1 MSVPTTFELKDWN
14 LDFRSE
20 LYKHEFYATD
30 AWAKRRDKLVSPW
43 EGGTTAELDELR
55 RFKDKDKDKDET
67 DPERIGE
74 IIREQD
80 GAELVRCWNKLLGIN
95 SVTHPRTTELL
106 YATMYLGGSVATYF
120 KDRFHRVR
128 PVTLAPD
135 LAPPIPTPRLP
146 AYPGGHAT
154 QICLMALTL
163 RHLHAHREHEILQ
176 LAERVAHNREL
187 GGVNY
192 RSDTAAGG
200 KLAEDI
206 FEILTGECELFKA
219 TLEWAKQHEASL
231 EVRVDPKILLQVES
245 LVEGPESSAR
255 RRTS

>member
-1 MSVPTTFELKDWN
+1 MLVPNTFERKDWN
-14 LDFRSE
+14 LDFRAE

-30 AWAKRRDKLVSPW
+30 AWAKRRDGLVSPW
-43 EGGTTAELDELR
+43 DEGTTTELGHLR
-55 RFKDKDKDKDET
+55 RLKDADR
-67 DPERIGE
+67 PRHIGE

-80 GAELVRCWNKLLGIN
+80 GAALVRYWNELLDIN

-106 YATMYLGGSVATYF
+106 YATMYLAGSVATYF

-146 AYPGGHAT
+146 SYPGGHAT
-154 QICLMALTL
+154 QIYLMALTL
-163 RHLHAHREHEILQ
+163 VHLHANREHEKILQ
-176 LAERVAHNREL
+176 RAKQVAHNREL

-192 RSDTAAGG
+192 PSDTEAGR
-200 KLAEDI
+200 KLAKGI
-206 FEILTGECELFKA
+206 FDILTSECGLFKS
-219 TLEWAKQHEASL
+219 TLEKAKQHDGSL
-231 EVRVDPKILLQVES
+231 EVRVDPKILLEVES
-245 LVEGPESSAR
+245 LVEGSESAAR

>member
-1 MSVPTTFELKDWN
+1 MSVPTTFERKDWN

-20 LYKHEFYATD
+20 LYKHEFYATKT
-30 AWAKRRDKLVSPW
+30 WAKKRDKLVSPW
-43 EGGTTAELDELR
+43 EGGTTAELDNLR
-55 RFKDKDKDKDET
+55 RFKDKDKDKDRSEH
-67 DPERIGE
+67 IGE

-80 GAELVRCWNKLLGIN
+80 GAELVRYWNELLGIN

-106 YATMYLGGSVATYF
+106 YATMYLAGSVATYF

-154 QICLMALTL
+154 QIYLMALTL
-163 RHLHAHREHEILQ
+163 VHLHANREHEILQ
-176 LAERVAHNREL
+176 LAKQVAHNREL

-192 RSDTAAGG
+192 PSDTAAGR
-200 KLAEDI
+200 KLALDI
-206 FEILTGECELFKA
+206 FDILTSECELFKS
-219 TLEWAKQHEASL
+219 TLEGAKQHEASL

-245 LVEGPESSAR
+245 LVEDPESNAR

>member
-1 MSVPTTFELKDWN
+1 MSVPNTFERKDWN

-20 LYKHEFYATD
+20 LYKHEFYATET
-30 AWAKRRDKLVSPW
+30 WAKKRDELLSPW
-43 EGGTTAELDELR
+43 DGGTTAELGHLR
-55 RFKDKDKDKDET
+55 RLKDEDRAT
-67 DPERIGE
+67 HIGE

-80 GAELVRCWNKLLGIN
+80 GAELVRYWNELLDIN

-106 YATMYLGGSVATYF
+106 YATMYLAGSVATYF

-154 QICLMALTL
+154 QIYLMALTL
-163 RHLHAHREHEILQ
+163 VHLHANREHEILQ
-176 LAERVAHNREL
+176 RAKQLAHNREVA
-187 GGVNY
+187 GVNY
-192 RSDTAAGG
+192 PSDTEAGR
-200 KLAEDI
+200 KLAQDI
-206 FEILTGECELFKA
+206 FDILTRECSLFQA
-219 TLEWAKQHEASL
+219 TLKEAKHDASL
-231 EVRVDPKILLQVES
+231 EVRVDPKILREVES
-245 LVEGPESSAR
+245 LVEGSESYTR